1 MIISFAEILSQHTN
15 DIEAPKALPTGQY
28 EAAID
33 GLPEQEHLGPDKS
46 PALVFKVKLLRSIN
60 ANEDEVLVA
69 CNGRAL
75 SAIPMT
81 LTMWLNGTGPYKLKV
96 FLQDHL
102 GIKEPGSLGEIVNHA
117 PGCFFKVTVSH
128 KKGRDGGVFA
138 AITST
143 AAL

>member
-1 MIISFAEILSQHTN
+1 MIPNFAQILSQHT
-15 DIEAPKALPTGQY
+15 DEIEAPTALPAGDY
-28 EAAID
+28 EAVVD
-33 GLPEQEHLGPDKS
+33 GRPEEKELGPDKS
-46 PALVFKVKLLRSIN
+46 PALVFDVKLLRSIN
-60 ANEDEVLVA
+60 ANEDEVLMA
-69 CNGRAL
+69 CNGRPL
-75 SAIPMT
+75 SKMPMT

-102 GIKEPGSLGEIVNHA
+102 GIEEPGSLGELVNHA
-117 PGCFFKVTVSH
+117 AGQSFKATVSH

>member
-1 MIISFAEILSQHTN
+1 MIISFATILSQHT
-15 DIEAPKALPTGQY
+15 DEIEAPKTLPAGQY
-28 EAAID
+28 EAIID
-33 GLPEQEHLGPDKS
+33 GLPVQDHLGPNKS
-46 PALVFKVKLLRSIN
+46 PALVFKVKLQHSIN
-60 ANEDEVLVA
+60 ANEDEVLAA
-69 CNGRAL
+69 CNGRPL

-117 PGCFFKVTVSH
+117 PGRSFMATVGH
-128 KKGRDGGVFA
+128 KPGRDGGVFA